1 MVTATIWFVDLQ
13 SGRIWNEVLDEATYR
28 RYPGGSAL
36 AVYLLLQ
43 HLAPGVQPLSPD
55 NVLVFAVSPLTGLPI
70 SGQSRVIISAR
81 SPLTG
86 GIGDSQ
92 GGGFFP
98 AQMRAAGAD
107 ALVFLGKAA
116 EPVYFSLENGR
127 AKLHR
132 AEHLWGKNTGEVQ
145 ELIREELGDSK
156 IQVAQIGPAGERMV
170 RYAAVIN
177 NANRANGRTGMGAV
191 MGSKNL
197 KAVAVRGIQNPKPR
211 LEKEFKDLV
220 QRGRALLDANQDM
233 QYFGKYGT
241 AGLVEVQNARGG
253 LPTKNWSSGYF
264 DSALNLSGERL
275 YDTYLKERDSCYA
288 CLIRCKRVVEIP
300 GRVNPGY
307 GGPEYETI
315 ASFGSYCG
323 IDDLEAVS
331 EASALCNAYGLDTI
345 STGAT
350 IAWAMDCA
358 EKGLL
363 KDEGLGLKF
372 GNAEGML
379 KTIER
384 IARREGIGDL
394 LAEGSRLAAQRL
406 GTQAMELTSEVKG
419 NELPAHMPQLKRSLA
434 LIYAVNPFGADHE
447 SSEHDGALSAGPG
460 SLERQ
465 HLLELGIRDILPAQD
480 LSPAKVKFAYYTQV
494 FYSLLDTLGLCQ
506 FVWGPS
512 WQLYGPADTLEF
524 VRAATGWETSLWEL
538 MKVGERRLN
547 LLRAFNA
554 REGIGREA
562 DTLPKKLFKPL
573 LGGGPTEGLKIEQ
586 EEFQRALELYYQM
599 AGWDIATGYPTRA
612 KLHELDLGWIGE
624 MGMMEEKLEK

>member
-1 MVTATIWFVDLQ
+1 MNMVTATIWFVDLTL
-13 SGRIWNEVLDEATYR
+13 GRIWSEVLDDATYR

-43 HLAPGVQPLSPD
+43 HMVSGAQPLSPD

-116 EPVYFSLENGR
+116 EPVYLSLENGQ

-132 AEHLWGKNTGEVQ
+132 AEHLWGKNTGEV
-145 ELIREELGDSK
+145 EEMIREELGDSK

-197 KAVAVRGIQNPKPR
+197 KAVAVRGTQYPKPQ

-220 QRGRALLDANQDM
+220 KRGRTLLNENQGM

-253 LPTKNWSSGYF
+253 LPTRNWSSGYF
-264 DSALNLSGERL
+264 DFALNLSGEKL

-288 CLIRCKRVVEIP
+288 CMIRCKRVVDIP
-300 GRVNPGY
+300 DRVDSRY

-315 ASFGSYCG
+315 AAFGSYCG

-331 EASALCNAYGLDTI
+331 EASARCNAYGLDTI

-350 IAWAMDCA
+350 IAWAMDCV

-363 KDEGLGLKF
+363 KDDGLGLKF
-372 GNAEGML
+372 GNAAAML
-379 KTIER
+379 QTIER

-406 GTQAMELTSEVKG
+406 GVEARELTSEVKG

-460 SLERQ
+460 TLERQ
-465 HLLELGIRDILPAQD
+465 HLLELGIQDTLPAQD
-480 LSPAKVKFAYYTQV
+480 LSPAKVKFAYYTQM

-512 WQLYGPADTLEF
+512 WQLYGPVDTLEL

-538 MKVGERRLN
+538 MRVGERRLN

-573 LGGGPTEGLKIEQ
+573 LGGGPTEGLKIER
-586 EEFQRALELYYQM
+586 EEFQRALEVYYQM
-599 AGWDIATGYPTRA
+599 AGWDVSTGYPTKA
-612 KLHELDLGWIGE
+612 KLQELDLGWVGE
-624 MGMMEEKLEK
+624 FTDH